1 MSRGAIVI
9 LLLVAVISVSLG
21 AYLIIFPRVQDI
33 QLSEVK
39 GSMVTA
45 GRLLQEL
52 DAADEI
58 RLVEKL
64 SALSRRPSLRDLLRE
79 VPADAK
85 ERQGWLNKL
94 RAEVAGLT
102 TAARGVAPVKDF
114 FVLNQKGVGLVRNI
128 DLHWTGKSP
137 SADPKL
143 LEAIDKA
150 GSGTRKA
157 LIVQEG
163 ESLLR
168 AVVVPVYAGGRVTA
182 ILCATFPLDD
192 GIAKARSGEIG
203 LDVEFA
209 YVTKTG
215 VASGALSE
223 EVRQSFEKFVKAKGV
238 QVTKLLEGTPLA
250 PQEFQGPAGR
260 LLVAGTPVPAYGA
273 EGQLGIV
280 LARNVDA
287 LARPYSELTLWL
299 FGGGGVCLVVLVI
312 LVLIFGGGMARG
324 LKQLEVDALEISSGD
339 DSRRFKEEGPAPTKP
354 LAELLNQV
362 LARLRGEEPEP
373 PKEKPAGEEAG
384 EEEPLAASAEAAG
397 EEPGAGEGEGW
408 PEEPEEKELAEAE
421 AGAGSF
427 QEQEEVGEVARPAA
441 SGEGIVAPPH
451 DHAEVPGKA
460 AAEVAPWEEVEEEAE
475 VGPPLG
481 QVAEE
486 STAEVSLDDAARK
499 MEIQRMQEAARRALQ
514 EGGRGGRGKDEEE
527 EEDAEP
533 PTRVADIGDLQALRE
548 AASVGGELELPRRGQ
563 AQFPEAP
570 KKPEPEAEPPA
581 GPGEQPA
588 AGPAREPADKQALE
602 KEEAEEERY
611 YREMYEEFVRA
622 KREVGDKVEKL
633 NLDRFVRKLKKQ
645 EELLK
650 AKHGCKGVKFQ
661 VTVRN
666 KQVSLRPRI
675 IR

>member
-1 MSRGAIVI
+1 MSRGVIVI
-9 LLLVAVISVSLG
+9 LLLVAVISVTLG
-21 AYLIIFPRVQDI
+21 AYLIIFPRAQDI
-33 QLSEVK
+33 HLDEVK
-39 GSMVTA
+39 GGLVTA

-58 RLVEKL
+58 RLMEKL

-79 VPADAK
+79 APEDAK

-128 DLHWTGKSP
+128 DLHWTGKTP

-143 LEAIDKA
+143 LEAVDKA

-157 LIVQEG
+157 LVVQEG
-163 ESLLR
+163 ENLLR
-168 AVVVPVYAGGRVTA
+168 AVVVPVYAGGRVAA

-192 GIAKARSGEIG
+192 LIAKARSGEMG

-223 EVRQSFEKFVKAKGV
+223 EVRQTFEKFVKAKGV
-238 QVTKLLEGTPLA
+238 QVTKLLEGTPLV

-260 LLVAGTPVPAYGA
+260 LLVAGAPVSAYTA

-280 LARNVDA
+280 LARKVDA
-287 LARPYSELTLWL
+287 LARPYDELTLWL
-299 FGGGGVCLVVLVI
+299 FGGGGLCLVVLMI

-339 DSRRFKEEGPAPTKP
+339 DSRRFKVEGPAPIKP

-362 LARLRGEEPEP
+362 LARLRGEEPEE
-373 PKEKPAGEEAG
+373 PKEEPAGEEAG

-397 EEPGAGEGEGW
+397 EEPGAGEEEGW
-408 PEEPEEKELAEAE
+408 PEEPEEKEVAEAE
-421 AGAGSF
+421 AGAGAF
-427 QEQEEVGEVARPAA
+427 QEYEEVEEVAPDDR
-441 SGEGIVAPPH
+441 
-451 DHAEVPGKA
+451 AEVLKKA
-460 AAEVAPWEEVEEEAE
+460 AAEAAPWEEAEEEEE

-481 QVAEE
+481 QSVEE

-499 MEIQRMQEAARRALQ
+499 MEIERMQEVARRALQ
-514 EGGRGGRGKDEEE
+514 EGVRGGRDKDEEE
-527 EEDAEP
+527 EEDVEP

-548 AASVGGELELPRRGQ
+548 AASAGEELELPRRGQ

-570 KKPEPEAEPPA
+570 KKSEAEPQA
-581 GPGEQPA
+581 GPGGQPA
-588 AGPAREPADKQALE
+588 AGPAQEPVDQQAPE
-602 KEEAEEERY
+602 KEETEEERY

>member
-1 MSRGAIVI
+1 MSRAAIVI
-9 LLLVAVISVSLG
+9 LLLVAVISVTLG
-21 AYLIIFPRVQDI
+21 AYLIIFPRVQGI
-33 QLSEVK
+33 HLGEAK
-39 GSMVTA
+39 GSLVTT
-45 GRLLQEL
+45 GRLLQEM

-64 SALSRRPSLRDLLRE
+64 SALSRRPSLRDLLRAA
-79 VPADAK
+79 PADAK

-102 TAARGVAPVKDF
+102 TAARGIAPVKDF
-114 FVLNQKGVGLVRNI
+114 FVLNEKGVGLVRNI

-137 SADPKL
+137 TADPKL

-150 GSGTRKA
+150 GSGNRKV

-163 ESLLR
+163 ENLLR
-168 AVVVPVYAGGRVTA
+168 AVVVPVYAGGRVAA

-192 GIAKARSGEIG
+192 GIAKARSGEMG

-223 EVRQSFEKFVKAKGV
+223 EVKHSFEKFVKDKGV

-250 PQEFQGPAGR
+250 PQEFQGTAGR

-280 LARNVDA
+280 LARNVDT
-287 LARPYSELTLWL
+287 LARPYGELTLWL
-299 FGGGGVCLVVLVI
+299 FGTGGLCLVI
-312 LVLIFGGGMARG
+312 LVIVVVIFGGGLARG

-339 DSRRFKEEGPAPTKP
+339 ESRRFKAEGPVPIKSV
-354 LAELLNQV
+354 AELLNQI
-362 LARLRGEEPEP
+362 LARLRGEEPAEERAEKAEP
-373 PKEKPAGEEAG
+373 PAMVAEEVPGPVEEEEAK
-384 EEEPLAASAEAAG
+384 EVPEAEEAAG
-397 EEPGAGEGEGW
+397 P
-408 PEEPEEKELAEAE
+408 PEEPEEP
-421 AGAGSF
+421 
-427 QEQEEVGEVARPAA
+427 EEVREVLKP
-441 SGEGIVAPPH
+441 SVSEIDTTAP
-451 DHAEVPGKA
+451 DDQAGVPGKA
-460 AAEVAPWEEVEEEAE
+460 EREIAAWEKEEEEEE

-481 QVAEE
+481 ESVEE
-486 STAEVSLDDAARK
+486 STAEVSLDEAARK
-499 MEIQRMQEAARRALQ
+499 MEIERMQEAARQALQ
-514 EGGRGGRGKDEEE
+514 GEAVQQAEDDDEEE
-527 EEDAEP
+527 DLEP

-548 AASVGGELELPRRGQ
+548 VASAGEELKLPQ
-563 AQFPEAP
+563 EAEAKPPEPP
-570 KKPEPEAEPPA
+570 KKPEDKPVAEP
-581 GPGEQPA
+581 
-588 AGPAREPADKQALE
+588 EPKA
-602 KEEAEEERY
+602 EETEEERY
-611 YREMYEEFVRA
+611 YREMYDEFVRA
-622 KREVGDKVEKL
+622 KQEVGEKVEKL

-645 EELLK
+645 EEVLK

-666 KQVSLRPRI
+666 NQVSLRPRI